1 MSNETVTYS
10 LEAVLTRIEGKID
23 SLEKRLDEKIDSLE
37 KRIDE
42 KSDYLEKRIYVKID
56 SLEKRIDERFDKI
69 EDRLTKVEI
78 GQAGLKGE
86 IKALDERVSTKI
98 EGLTARVAYQEFTNR
113 GILIALVVA
122 ILGGAAKLFGF
133 FPNP

>member
-42 KSDYLEKRIYVKID
+42 
-56 SLEKRIDERFDKI
+56 RFDKI

-78 GQAGLKGE
+78 GQAELKGD
-86 IKALDERVSTKI
+86 IKALDEKI
-98 EGLTARVAYQEFTNR
+98 NGLTARVAYQEFTNR

>member
-10 LEAVLTRIEGKID
+10 LEAVLTRIESKID
-23 SLEKRLDEKIDSLE
+23 SLEKRMN
-37 KRIDE
+37 
-42 KSDYLEKRIYVKID
+42 
-56 SLEKRIDERFDKI
+56 ERFDKV

-78 GQAGLKGE
+78 GQAELKAELKGD
-86 IKALDERVSTKI
+86 IKVLDEKI
-98 EGLTARVAYQEFTNR
+98 EGLTTRVGYQEFTNR

-122 ILGGAAKLFGF
+122 VLGGAAKLFGF

>member
-10 LEAVLTRIEGKID
+10 LEAVLTRIESKID
-23 SLEKRLDEKIDSLE
+23 SLEKRMDG
-37 KRIDE
+37 
-42 KSDYLEKRIYVKID
+42 
-56 SLEKRIDERFDKI
+56 RFDKV

-78 GQAGLKGE
+78 GQAELKAELKGD
-86 IKALDERVSTKI
+86 IKVLDEKI
-98 EGLTARVAYQEFTNR
+98 EGLTTRVGYQEFTNR

-122 ILGGAAKLFGF
+122 VLGGAAKLFGF

>member
-42 KSDYLEKRIYVKID
+42 KID
-56 SLEKRIDERFDKI
+56 SLEKRIDEKIDSLENRIDERFDKV

-78 GQAGLKGE
+78 GQAELKGD
-86 IKALDERVSTKI
+86 IKALDEKI
-98 EGLTARVAYQEFTNR
+98 RVAYQEFTNR

>member
-10 LEAVLTRIEGKID
+10 LEAVLTRIESKIDTLQKDVNQKID
-23 SLEKRLDEKIDSLE
+23 SLETRM
-37 KRIDE
+37 
-42 KSDYLEKRIYVKID
+42 
-56 SLEKRIDERFDKI
+56 DERFDKV

-78 GQAGLKGE
+78 GQAELKGE
-86 IKALDERVSTKI
+86 LKGDIKVLDEKI
-98 EGLTARVAYQEFTNR
+98 EGLTVRVGYQEFTNR

-122 ILGGAAKLFGF
+122 VLGGAAKLFGF

>member
-10 LEAVLTRIEGKID
+10 LEAVLTRIESKID
-23 SLEKRLDEKIDSLE
+23 SLEKRMDEKIDSLE
-37 KRIDE
+37 KRMDG
-42 KSDYLEKRIYVKID
+42 
-56 SLEKRIDERFDKI
+56 RFDKV

-78 GQAGLKGE
+78 GQAELKAELKGD
-86 IKALDERVSTKI
+86 IKVLDEKI
-98 EGLTARVAYQEFTNR
+98 EELTTRVGYQEFTNR

-122 ILGGAAKLFGF
+122 VLGGAAKLFGF

>member
-10 LEAVLTRIEGKID
+10 LEAVLTRIESKID
-23 SLEKRLDEKIDSLE
+23 SLEKRMDEKIDSLE
-37 KRIDE
+37 KRMND
-42 KSDYLEKRIYVKID
+42 
-56 SLEKRIDERFDKI
+56 RFDKV

-78 GQAGLKGE
+78 GQAELKAELKGDIKVLDEKIEGLKGE
-86 IKALDERVSTKI
+86 LKGDIKVLDEKV
-98 EGLTARVAYQEFTNR
+98 EGLTVRVAYQEFTNR

-122 ILGGAAKLFGF
+122 VLGGAAKLFGF

>member
-10 LEAVLTRIEGKID
+10 LEAVLTRIESKID
-23 SLEKRLDEKIDSLE
+23 SLEKRMN
-37 KRIDE
+37 
-42 KSDYLEKRIYVKID
+42 
-56 SLEKRIDERFDKI
+56 ERFDKV

-78 GQAGLKGE
+78 GQAELKAELKGD
-86 IKALDERVSTKI
+86 IKVLDEKI
-98 EGLTARVAYQEFTNR
+98 EGLTVRVAYQEFTNR

-122 ILGGAAKLFGF
+122 VLGGAAKLFGF

>member
-10 LEAVLTRIEGKID
+10 LESVLKEIKDSIKEVNQKIDTLQKDVNQKID
-23 SLEKRLDEKIDSLE
+23 SLETRM
-37 KRIDE
+37 
-42 KSDYLEKRIYVKID
+42 
-56 SLEKRIDERFDKI
+56 DERFDKV

-78 GQAGLKGE
+78 GQAELKGE
-86 IKALDERVSTKI
+86 LKGDIKVLDEKI
-98 EGLTARVAYQEFTNR
+98 EGLTVRVGYQEFTNR

-122 ILGGAAKLFGF
+122 VLGGAAKLFGF

>member
-10 LEAVLTRIEGKID
+10 LEAVLTRIESKID
-23 SLEKRLDEKIDSLE
+23 SLEKRMDEKIDSLE
-37 KRIDE
+37 KRMN
-42 KSDYLEKRIYVKID
+42 
-56 SLEKRIDERFDKI
+56 ERFDKV

-78 GQAGLKGE
+78 GQAELKAELKGD
-86 IKALDERVSTKI
+86 IKVLDEKI
-98 EGLTARVAYQEFTNR
+98 EGLTARVGYQEFTNR

-122 ILGGAAKLFGF
+122 VLGGAAKLFGF

>member
-1 MSNETVTYS
+1 MAIKNPKIYRSIANMSNETVTYS
-10 LEAVLTRIEGKID
+10 LEAVLTRIESKID
-23 SLEKRLDEKIDSLE
+23 SLEKRMN
-37 KRIDE
+37 
-42 KSDYLEKRIYVKID
+42 
-56 SLEKRIDERFDKI
+56 ERFDKV

-86 IKALDERVSTKI
+86 LKGDIKVLDEKI
-98 EGLTARVAYQEFTNR
+98 EGLTVRVAYQEFTNR

-122 ILGGAAKLFGF
+122 VLGGAAKLFGF